1 MARMFAF
8 IGNRSDLGAR
18 VLKLNADV
26 LRVRRVELKTSALN
40 ARSRAAIRRLGATE
54 EGTLRKH
61 MINADG
67 SARDSVYFS
76 ILDDE
81 WPDARTRLASMLQ
94 PEQRPAPTAS
104 RPPRS

>member
-1 MARMFAF
+1 
-8 IGNRSDLGAR
+8 
-18 VLKLNADV
+18 V

-40 ARSRAAIRRLGATE
+40 LRSRAAIRRIGATE

-76 ILDDE
+76 VIDDE
-81 WPDARTRLASMLQ
+81 WPAVRARLESML
-94 PEQRPAPTAS
+94 
-104 RPPRS
+104 